1 MWCICGRLDCECDCY
16 ASAVVDAVVYTEI
29 GIRARATVVE
39 LNSETYAAEVAIVR
53 GASTRV
59 DGRPWVNA
67 PEVQRFVRFPALS
80 SSLSHLVSGWQQDD
94 TSSLIGRSDLVVFHA
109 KPLWY
114 TPNDDMWRYYPN
126 ATNTT
131 ESLLEVCVGFCA
143 RAAYDSHVPA
153 EYMQLDTTPGEESCS
168 CYAHMA
174 GNETSIVPP
183 SDVDALE
190 WLGMAVRHKDKPIHI
205 YAMHATDMSNTE
217 YIGDLGGTLEYET
230 LIEPGFDVSKITESA
245 APLEAN
251 SQLECLRRCAVKVD
265 VELHSVRY
273 EPDTAPGSDGKCKCY
288 VVDAAS
294 WAYDKEWTYTHGS
307 TVRWL
312 RTRFCDG
319 VAHRANDKTT
329 SILWSK
335 ATGGWCRG
343 QPVGGAQKLS
353 NPCTDAPLIPHPSLA
368 FVMLRRLRAV
378 GEHGA
383 VRRHD
388 AGAPGRRRVQ
398 AALREHDRLRAR
410 AGVRADVGV
419 DAAHPHEPAAA
430 LAARASGA
438 AAAARA
444 PARAASTA
452 RAAKQRLVVPHV
464 APAHRAWRS
473 ANDRRERRVCSD
485 VRHW

>member
-1 MWCICGRLDCECDCY
+1 MTFFGRLDCECDCF
-16 ASAVVDAVVYTEI
+16 ASAVADAAEYTEI
-29 GIRARATVVE
+29 GIRARSTTVE
-39 LNSETYAAEVAIVR
+39 LNSETYAAKVAIVR

-67 PEVQRFVRFPALS
+67 PTVQRFVSFPALATD
-80 SSLSHLVSGWQQDD
+80 LSHLVSGWRQVG
-94 TSSLIGRSDLVVFHA
+94 TAGASLIGSAPLVVFHT
-109 KPLWY
+109 KPSWY
-114 TPNDDMWRYYPN
+114 TLDDDAWKYYPN

-131 ESLLEVCVGFCA
+131 EALLEICVGFCA

-153 EYMQLDTTPGEESCS
+153 EYMQLDATPGLESCS
-168 CYAHMA
+168 CYAHVA

-190 WLGMAVRHKDKPIHI
+190 WLGTAVRAKGKPIHI

-217 YIGDLGGTLEYET
+217 YVGDLGGTLEYET
-230 LIEPGFDVSKITESA
+230 LIEPGFDVSGITESA
-245 APLEAN
+245 APSEAN
-251 SQLECLRRCAVKVD
+251 SQLECLRRCTVAID
-265 VELHSVRY
+265 VALHSVRY
-273 EPDTAPGSDGKCKCY
+273 EPDTTPNVYGKCKCY

-294 WAYDKEWTYTHGS
+294 WAYDEDWTYTPGS

-312 RTRFCDG
+312 RTSFCDG

-329 SILWSK
+329 SVLWSK
-335 ATGGWCRG
+335 ATGSWCRG
-343 QPVGGAQKLS
+343 QPIGGAQRLSNSCQS
-353 NPCTDAPLIPHPSLA
+353 NPCTDAQQR
-368 FVMLRRLRAV
+368 VTLRRLRAV

-410 AGVRADVGV
+410 AGFCSDVGV
-419 DAAHPHEPAAA
+419 AAAHPHEPAAA
-430 LAARASGA
+430 LATRTAGS

-444 PARAASTA
+444 SAPTAA
-452 RAAKQRLVVPHV
+452 AACAAEQLHRVPHV
-464 APAHRAWRS
+464 APAHRAWRG
-473 ANDRRERRVCSD
+473 ANDRRER
-485 VRHW
+485 